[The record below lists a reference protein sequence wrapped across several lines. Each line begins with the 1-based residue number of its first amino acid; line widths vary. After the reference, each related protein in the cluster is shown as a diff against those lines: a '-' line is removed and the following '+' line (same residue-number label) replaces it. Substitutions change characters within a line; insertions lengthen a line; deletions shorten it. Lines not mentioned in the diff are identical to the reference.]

1 LIHFY
6 KRNIKI
12 AWTMKIVG
20 TVLKTKT
27 TFVNVLEVGSTQEVC
42 LYGRGN
48 EGLKIGNLYEF
59 TNLEDGGRPLKS
71 FKTTER
77 TKATSLGPGNMIKI
91 EGTVVRASNV
101 KVELVGGKQ
110 SMCIYGRGY
119 EHLSVGEVYEFS
131 NIVEE
136 SDQDQQQVKVYRITA
151 RTVVVKIK
159 REKVTPRV
167 EESASIST
175 HTAQSQRAKQNE
187 PERRMGTNTQ
197 STSSQSN
204 SKKGSSRRAMSGGMQ
219 GKTRFF
225 SRQKGKTYRKSWH
238 DSPVVDMNDTKWKGK
253 LDRWK
258 RRDTKCG
265 GLSRSSRVR
274 RDPRNLRLGS
284 DRFSRPRPDR
294 IYNVEDTDDEETYYE
309 R

>member
-1 LIHFY
+1 
-6 KRNIKI
+6 
-12 AWTMKIVG
+12 M
-20 TVLKTKT
+20 
-27 TFVNVLEVGSTQEVC
+27 E
-42 LYGRGN
+42 YGG
-48 EGLKIGNLYEF
+48 K
-59 TNLEDGGRPLKS
+59 PKS
-71 FKTTER
+71 FKTTEK
-77 TKATSLGPGNMIKI
+77 TNKATSLGPANMIKM

-119 EHLSVGEVYEFS
+119 EHLTVGEVYEFS

-136 SDQDQQQVKVYRITA
+136 GDQDQQQFKVYRITA
-151 RTVVVKIK
+151 RTVVGKIK

-167 EESASIST
+167 EESASIS
-175 HTAQSQRAKQNE
+175 QSQRAKQNE
-187 PERRMGTNTQ
+187 PERRKGTNTQ

-204 SKKGSSRRAMSGGMQ
+204 LKKGPSRRAMSGGMQ
-219 GKTRFF
+219 GK
-225 SRQKGKTYRKSWH
+225 SRVFCRPKGKTYRKSWN

-274 RDPRNLRLGS
+274 RDPSNIKLGS
-284 DRFSRPRPDR
+284 YRFSRPRPDR
-294 IYNVEDTDDEETYYE
+294 IYNVEDTDDEETY
-309 R
+309 

>member
-1 LIHFY
+1 
-6 KRNIKI
+6 
-12 AWTMKIVG
+12 M
-20 TVLKTKT
+20 
-27 TFVNVLEVGSTQEVC
+27 
-42 LYGRGN
+42 
-48 EGLKIGNLYEF
+48 
-59 TNLEDGGRPLKS
+59 
-71 FKTTER
+71 
-77 TKATSLGPGNMIKI
+77 
-91 EGTVVRASNV
+91 
-101 KVELVGGKQ
+101 GK

-119 EHLSVGEVYEFS
+119 DHLTVGEVYEFS

-159 REKVTPRV
+159 REKATPSTLVDHHGRERRLQVVNLAHNSRYLKDDNPRV
-167 EESASIST
+167 EENASIST

-187 PERRMGTNTQ
+187 PERRIGTNTQ

-219 GKTRFF
+219 GKSRVF
-225 SRQKGKTYRKSWH
+225 SRPKGKTYRKSWY

-265 GLSRSSRVR
+265 GLSQSSRVR
-274 RDPRNLRLGS
+274 RDPSNLR
-284 DRFSRPRPDR
+284 
-294 IYNVEDTDDEETYYE
+294 
-309 R
+309 